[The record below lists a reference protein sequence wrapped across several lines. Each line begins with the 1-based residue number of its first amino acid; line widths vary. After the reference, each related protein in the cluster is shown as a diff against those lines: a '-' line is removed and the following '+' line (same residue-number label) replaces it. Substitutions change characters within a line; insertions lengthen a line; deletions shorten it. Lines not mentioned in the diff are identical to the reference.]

1 MYNDPNIVKR
11 PQKIKLTECYKE
23 LFKEDIK
30 AMQENGTMK
39 PQNEEEQYKFVME
52 LSEELKQERG

>member
-1 MYNDPNIVKR
+1 
-11 PQKIKLTECYKE
+11 
-23 LFKEDIK
+23 
-30 AMQENGTMK
+30 MQENGTMK